1 MRKRSILLYLGLVAG
16 TAACGASPQ
25 ADSAAGSGWPPA
37 VAERIPASWPY
48 TPGAYAT
55 AAAGG
60 MVTTD
65 APLATEVG
73 VEVLRSG
80 GNAVDAAVA
89 VAFALAVVYPEA
101 GNIGGGGF
109 AVVRLANGD
118 AASLDFRETAP
129 LAATADMYLD
139 EQGEPT
145 DRSVTGH
152 LASGVPGS
160 VAGLWELHQRY
171 GTKPWAELL
180 EPAIRLAEEGFIVDE
195 DFAGSVRDAA
205 ERLALFPAS
214 AELFL
219 PGGEPLRAGSTW
231 RNPDLARTLRRIA
244 ERGPAG
250 FYEGETADL
259 IVEEMRRGG
268 GIITHED
275 LRRYR
280 AVWRDPIVFEYRGHR
295 VYSMPPPSSGGVTLA
310 LIANMIEGYDLGA
323 LGWNSP
329 STLHLLAEVMRRAF
343 ADRNHLLGDPDF
355 VEVPLAMLLSRE
367 YAAER
372 RADISPTM
380 ATPSEAVA
388 PGVLAGVREPEHTT
402 HFGVVDGAGNAVAVT
417 TTINE
422 LYGSAVTVA
431 GAGFL
436 LNDEMDDFTSK
447 PGAPNMFGLVQGEA
461 NKIEPGKRMLSAM
474 TPVIVLDP
482 AGQPLLVSG
491 ARGGPR
497 IITAV
502 FQVLSNVV
510 DHGMDVVSAV
520 YAPRIHHQHLP
531 DVLYFEAGGLSE
543 SQVRALEALGHRVEP
558 RQGYIGNAPTLLRLG
573 DVWTG
578 VADPRQGG
586 LAASP

>member
-1 MRKRSILLYLGLVAG
+1 MLCLGLVAG
-16 TAACGASPQ
+16 TAACGASPH
-25 ADSAAGSGWPPA
+25 ADSAAGTGWPAA
-37 VAERIPASWPY
+37 VAEHIPAAWPY
-48 TPGAYAT
+48 SPEAPAM
-55 AAAGG
+55 AAGG

-65 APLATEVG
+65 APLATQVG

-109 AVVRLANGD
+109 AVVRLANGEV
-118 AASLDFRETAP
+118 ASLDFRETAP

-139 EQGEPT
+139 EEGEPT

-152 LASGVPGS
+152 LAAGVPGS
-160 VAGLWELHQRY
+160 VAGLWALHQRY
-171 GTKPWAELL
+171 GTRPWAELL
-180 EPAIRLAEEGFIVDE
+180 EPAIRMAEQGFIVDE
-195 DFAGSVRDAA
+195 DLAESVRDAA

-214 AELFL
+214 AALFL
-219 PGGEPLRAGSTW
+219 PGGEPLGVGTTW
-231 RNPDLARTLRRIA
+231 RNPELARTLRHIA
-244 ERGPAG
+244 EHGPAG

-268 GIITHED
+268 GLITHED

-280 AVWRDPIVFEYRGHR
+280 AIWRDPIDFEYRGHR
-295 VYSMPPPSSGGVTLA
+295 VLSMPPPSSGGITLA

-329 STLHLLAEVMRRAF
+329 GTLHLLAEVMRRAF
-343 ADRNHLLGDPDF
+343 ADRNHFLGDPDF
-355 VEVPLAMLLSRE
+355 VEIPLAMLVSRE

-402 HFGVVDGAGNAVAVT
+402 HFGVVDAAGNAVALT

-447 PGAPNMFGLVQGEA
+447 PGAPNLFGLVQGEA
-461 NKIEPGKRMLSAM
+461 NRIEPGKRMLSAM

-510 DHGMDVVSAV
+510 DHGMDVAAAV
-520 YAPRIHHQHLP
+520 YAPRVHHQHLP
-531 DVLYFEAGGLSE
+531 DVLYFEAGGLSPT
-543 SQVRALEALGHRVEP
+543 QVQALEALGHTVQP
-558 RQGYIGNAPTLLRLG
+558 RDGYIGNAPSLLRRG
-573 DVWTG
+573 GAWTG

-586 LAASP
+586 AAASP